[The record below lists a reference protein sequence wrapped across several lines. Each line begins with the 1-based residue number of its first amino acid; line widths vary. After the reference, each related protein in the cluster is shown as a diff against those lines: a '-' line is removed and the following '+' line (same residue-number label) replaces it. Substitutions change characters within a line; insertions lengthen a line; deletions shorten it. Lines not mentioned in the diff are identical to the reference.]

1 MRGVYTLTFR
11 EQSFTA
17 ANGDYDFFEITPAD
31 DRPVELIGLL
41 LAVKSEVGDAQD
53 EMVSYG
59 IVTDNATTGNGT
71 ATTPRPVDQR
81 DGTVGFSAESVA
93 STPASTGTAIEMMN
107 DTFNVRAG
115 LQLWLPEEY
124 RVRVDQADVMACVR
138 LWTALADDATISGTA
153 WVREV

>member
-59 IVTDNATTGNGT
+59 IVT
-71 ATTPRPVDQR
+71 
-81 DGTVGFSAESVA
+81 VA